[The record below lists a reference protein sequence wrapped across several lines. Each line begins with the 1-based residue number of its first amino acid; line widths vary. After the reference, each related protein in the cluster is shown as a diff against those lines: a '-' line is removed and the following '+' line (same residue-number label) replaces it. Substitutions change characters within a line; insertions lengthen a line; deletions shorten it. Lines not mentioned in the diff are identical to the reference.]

1 MAFTMTEEDYEKAK
15 RKVHGPPKPPAP
27 KPPAPKPPKPPK
39 PKAAKP
45 KAAKRKALKPISAKR
60 KSRPSSLKQQIAY

>member
-27 KPPAPKPPKPPK
+27 KPPKLPK

-45 KAAKRKALKPISAKR
+45 KAAKPKAAKPKQR
-60 KSRPSSLKQQIAY
+60 KSRTSSLKQQIAY

>member
-1 MAFTMTEEDYEKAK
+1 MTEEDYEKAK

-27 KPPAPKPPKPPK
+27 KPPKLPK

-45 KAAKRKALKPISAKR
+45 KAAKPKQR
-60 KSRPSSLKQQIAY
+60 KSRTSSLKQQIAY

>member
-27 KPPAPKPPKPPK
+27 KPPAPKPPKAPKPKSPK
-39 PKAAKP
+39 PKAAKQ
-45 KAAKRKALKPISAKR
+45 KPR
-60 KSRPSSLKQQIAY
+60 KSRTSSLKKRLAY

>member
-27 KPPAPKPPKPPK
+27 KPPKPKAPKPPKPKSPK
-39 PKAAKP
+39 PKAAKQ
-45 KAAKRKALKPISAKR
+45 KPR
-60 KSRPSSLKQQIAY
+60 KSRTSSLKQQIAY

>member
-27 KPPAPKPPKPPK
+27 KPPKLPK

-45 KAAKRKALKPISAKR
+45 KAAKPKQR
-60 KSRPSSLKQQIAY
+60 KSRTSSLKQQIAY